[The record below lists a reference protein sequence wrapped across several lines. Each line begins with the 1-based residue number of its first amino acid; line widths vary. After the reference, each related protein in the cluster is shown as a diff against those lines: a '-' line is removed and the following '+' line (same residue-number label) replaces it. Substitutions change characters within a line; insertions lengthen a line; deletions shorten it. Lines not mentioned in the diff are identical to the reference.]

1 MRGGVARGDVIGSVH
16 RSLAF
21 DGSTCRCCHPS
32 PLSDHKRSI
41 AFLSCQCLCY
51 LCGRCENV
59 QGYIV
64 TRNAKV
70 ELNNYSATVLDL
82 IHFLLFCRFSKLD

>member
-1 MRGGVARGDVIGSVH
+1 MRGGVARGDVIGSVD

-21 DGSTCRCCHPS
+21 DGSTCRYCHPS

-41 AFLSCQCLCY
+41 ALISCQCLCY
-51 LCGRCENV
+51 FVENV
-59 QGYIV
+59 QGYFV

-70 ELNNYSATVLDL
+70 ELNNYSATVLDF
-82 IHFLLFCRFSKLD
+82 IHFLIFCRFSKLD